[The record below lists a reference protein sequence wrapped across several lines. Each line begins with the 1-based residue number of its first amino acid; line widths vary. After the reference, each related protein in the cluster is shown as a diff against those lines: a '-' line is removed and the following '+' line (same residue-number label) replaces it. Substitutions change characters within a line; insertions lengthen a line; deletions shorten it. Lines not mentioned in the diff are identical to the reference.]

1 MDEKQLEKLRYPIG
15 KFSFNLAADETEGK
29 RWISGIEKLPAEIRK
44 SVNGLNQEQLSTTYR
59 DGGWTVK
66 QVVHHL
72 ADSHINAY
80 IRIKLA
86 LTENNPTIKPYE
98 EAEWAKLDDAKNL
111 PVEISL
117 SLLDAL
123 HTRWV
128 FMLRKLSADDF
139 NKTIYHPESKK
150 EMSVKYLVA
159 MYAWHGSHHTAHIT
173 ELRKREGWS

>member
-1 MDEKQLEKLRYPIG
+1 METILLDRLRYPIR
-15 KFSFNLAADETEGK
+15 KFSFSANADENK
-29 RWISGIEKLPAEIRK
+29 IRQWIADIENLPSQMRNAVK
-44 SVNGLNQEQLSTTYR
+44 GLSETQLNTTYR

-66 QVVHHL
+66 QVVHHV

-86 LTENNPTIKPYE
+86 LTEKKPTIKPYE

-123 HTRWV
+123 HARWV
-128 FMLRKLSADDF
+128 HALKKLSTDDF
-139 NKTIYHPESKK
+139 NKTVYHPESKK

-159 MYAWHGSHHTAHIT
+159 MYAWHSSHHTAHIT
-173 ELRKREGWS
+173 ELRKRNKW